1 MSASVG
7 YLVIDTTDPL
17 RLARFWCALLEV
29 QVVDATIGEGQFV
42 VLSRAKAGLTVG

>member
-17 RLARFWCALLEV
+17 RLARFSCALLEV
-29 QVVDATIGEGQFV
+29 QVDATIGEGQFV